1 MWLSFLFNFII
12 SCHLLIPS
20 LLTQL
25 FHHLLPVRRRHHSRW
40 RRGDGRAT
48 NLIKVICTTDATCVV
63 RSPDNYLQHRPGYT
77 KQERCGAFLQEPRGG
92 GAKTY
97 HQSNFPPGPPTKQ
110 SVWGNT
116 CIIHLFAET
125 AMGEHRRA
133 EQEAR
138 RLPAVGRRGQRR
150 GRFSQFVL
158 LSKQCPS
165 EPIGL
170 LHAHLSVGQSTAPS
184 FSFKKHRAS
193 KKKKKSVTSVLTFA
207 LSSLV
212 SVFMVMCED
221 QTIVEVR
228 PTFCFISHMFQ
239 ITI

>member
-1 MWLSFLFNFII
+1 M
-12 SCHLLIPS
+12 
-20 LLTQL
+20 
-25 FHHLLPVRRRHHSRW
+25 
-40 RRGDGRAT
+40 
-48 NLIKVICTTDATCVV
+48 TDATCVI
-63 RSPDNYLQHRPGYT
+63 RSPDNYLQHHPGYT
-77 KQERCGAFLQEPRGG
+77 EQDRCRAFLQEPQGG
-92 GAKTY
+92 TQKLTTNQTF
-97 HQSNFPPGPPTKQ
+97 HPVPPTKQ

-138 RLPAVGRRGQRR
+138 QLPGVGRRGQKR

-184 FSFKKHRAS
+184 FSFKSTEVVKKRA
-193 KKKKKSVTSVLTFA
+193 TSVLTFA

-212 SVFMVMCED
+212 SVFMLMWED
-221 QTIVEVR
+221 QTIAGVR
-228 PTFCFISHMFQ
+228 AIFCFISHMFQ
-239 ITI
+239 IAI